1 MRANLAVLQISLVF
15 AILSGKTFSKVNQTI
30 SVPKVVVQGRLTF
43 AGVGAYHRLV
53 ELAHGRPLVVFIKT
67 EVLKKLFINILL

>member
-1 MRANLAVLQISLVF
+1 
-15 AILSGKTFSKVNQTI
+15 VNQTI

-53 ELAHGRPLVVFIKT
+53 ELAQGRPLVVFIET
-67 EVLKKLFINILL
+67 VVLKNYF